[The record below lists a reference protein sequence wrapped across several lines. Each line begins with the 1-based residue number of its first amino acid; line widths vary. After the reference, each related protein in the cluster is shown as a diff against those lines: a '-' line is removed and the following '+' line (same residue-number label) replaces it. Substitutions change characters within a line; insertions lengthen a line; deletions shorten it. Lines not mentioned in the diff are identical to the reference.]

1 MELSINKNYSG
12 IKSER
17 SKLSVIITSI
27 LLGILVSTYFFPFEF
42 TFLPKGLNT
51 KVILAVFA
59 VFILAVQ
66 FIRQSAVLIN
76 KELFP
81 AIGIAVIFSIIGFI
95 SVEVNNSSDLS
106 YANYWISFA
115 TWLLGAYTTIFVLEL
130 YHKTFNFK
138 TLFHYLIAV
147 CVVQCFL
154 ALLID
159 NNETVKTIVDRYISQ
174 DTVADV
180 KFLNEVD
187 RLYGIGAA
195 IDVAGTRFSIILIG
209 LCAILKNEFDGE
221 NRKSLILFY
230 WFSFFVISVIGN
242 MISRTTTVGL
252 AMGLGYLLISS
263 NIFKSDIRFSVLK
276 SWGLIFM
283 VSLFLLLLSIY
294 FYNTNIDFREQLRFG
309 FEGFFNWLE
318 TGVWTTGSTE
328 RLNSEMWR
336 WPDSDDYQT
345 WIIGKAQFAN
355 WFFAGTDIGY
365 CRFIFYSGL
374 LGLMTFSIFFIVNA
388 WVCALKFP
396 KYKLFFVFLLAL
408 TFIIWLKVSTDLFL
422 IYALFYCM
430 NNERKVA
437 Q

>member
-1 MELSINKNYSG
+1 
-12 IKSER
+12 
-17 SKLSVIITSI
+17 
-27 LLGILVSTYFFPFEF
+27 
-42 TFLPKGLNT
+42 NT

-195 IDVAGTRFSIILIG
+195 IDVAGTRFSIILI
-209 LCAILKNEFDGE
+209 
-221 NRKSLILFY
+221 
-230 WFSFFVISVIGN
+230 
-242 MISRTTTVGL
+242 
-252 AMGLGYLLISS
+252 
-263 NIFKSDIRFSVLK
+263 
-276 SWGLIFM
+276 
-283 VSLFLLLLSIY
+283 
-294 FYNTNIDFREQLRFG
+294 
-309 FEGFFNWLE
+309 
-318 TGVWTTGSTE
+318 
-328 RLNSEMWR
+328 
-336 WPDSDDYQT
+336 
-345 WIIGKAQFAN
+345 
-355 WFFAGTDIGY
+355 
-365 CRFIFYSGL
+365 
-374 LGLMTFSIFFIVNA
+374 
-388 WVCALKFP
+388 
-396 KYKLFFVFLLAL
+396 
-408 TFIIWLKVSTDLFL
+408 
-422 IYALFYCM
+422 
-430 NNERKVA
+430 
-437 Q
+437 